1 MTEPGRRL
9 GHLPALDG
17 LRALAVIAVF
27 LFHAGVISGGFVG
40 VDVFFVV
47 SGFLITALAITEIEQ
62 LGRLRLGAFW
72 ARRARRLLPAVFL
85 LCGAVVV
92 ASAALGGG
100 AARRVGRDVFS
111 TLAYLANWTQVGEGR
126 DYFAQYET
134 PSLLQHAW
142 SLAIE
147 EQFYLAWPLLLI
159 GATWLAGRR
168 GWRVRSVV
176 GVVALALAAC
186 SVSLA
191 WWWSHRSVGLNRL
204 YYGTDTRAVGLA
216 LGAAAACL
224 LANGE
229 ATGRR
234 RVGRWETAAAGVGSA
249 VLVGMALTIDGG
261 ERWLYGPGFLLIA
274 VASLAVVTAAS
285 ADGPVQRLL
294 SFPAL
299 VATGRVSYGI
309 YLWHWPVIVLLD
321 SERTGL
327 TGLPLGT
334 LWVAATALLTV
345 GSWFLIEQRS
355 LPPALA
361 HPRRLVGYIGAA
373 LVVSLGATAT
383 ATATAGRTSSAEIA
397 VPPATPTP
405 EPAAGTE
412 VRSSAPEPA
421 PVQIDADPDG
431 ETPEVTAPTVDSP
444 AARPIVLP
452 PDRPLRVLII
462 GDSVPWSLGTDHPE
476 PFLLEG
482 FGAVDVRNAGIVGC
496 PLLNVGAPLVDG
508 YPDWADPASCLGDDR
523 FSDLVADY
531 DPDLLFMLFE
541 WPGVGGGRR
550 LADGTELRPCD
561 AAFDTAWADA
571 YETLV
576 RRFSVDTTSAVVST
590 VAPSGLPGQPGA
602 EQAACMNAALRQRD
616 VLIFDYADWIC
627 PGGDCQPYAALR
639 PDGTHF
645 APDRAVRTE
654 ALESLVAAALV
665 TAGLSTGTHTE
676 GPGTDVGPT

>member
-1 MTEPGRRL
+1 MIEPGRRL

-27 LFHAGVISGGFVG
+27 LFHAGAISGGFVG

-62 LGRLRLGAFW
+62 LGGLRLGAFW

-85 LCGAVVV
+85 LCAAVIV
-92 ASAALGGG
+92 ASASLGGG
-100 AARRVGRDVFS
+100 AARRVGRDVLS
-111 TLAYLANWTQVGEGR
+111 TLAYVANWTQVGEGR
-126 DYFAQYET
+126 DYFARYET
-134 PSLLQHAW
+134 PSLLHHAW

-147 EQFYLAWPLLLI
+147 EQFYLIWPLLLI
-159 GATWLAGRR
+159 GATRLAGRR
-168 GWRVRSVV
+168 GWRVRSVI
-176 GVVALALAAC
+176 GVLALALAAG
-186 SVSLA
+186 SVALAA
-191 WWWSHRSVGLNRL
+191 WWSYRSVGLNRL
-204 YYGTDTRAVGLA
+204 YYGTDTRAVGLL

-229 ATGRR
+229 STGHRQ
-234 RVGRWETAAAGVGSA
+234 VGRWETTAAGVGA
-249 VLVGMALTIDGG
+249 TVLVGMALTIDGS
-261 ERWLYGPGFLLIA
+261 ERWLYGPGFLLVA
-274 VASLAVVTAAS
+274 VAALAVVTAAS
-285 ADGPVQRLL
+285 ADGPARRLL

-327 TGLPLGT
+327 SGLPLWII
-334 LWVAATALLTV
+334 WVAATALLTA
-345 GSWFLIEQRS
+345 GSWFVIEQRS

-361 HPRRLVGYIGAA
+361 HPRRLVGYVGAA

-383 ATATAGRTSSAEIA
+383 AATARTSGEQIA
-397 VPPATPTP
+397 VPSPTPTP
-405 EPAAGTE
+405 GVAGGTE
-412 VRSSAPEPA
+412 PEPA
-421 PVQIDADPDG
+421 PSLYEG
-431 ETPEVTAPTVDSP
+431 GTSETTAPTVDSP

-476 PFLLEG
+476 RFLLEG

-496 PLLNVGAPLVDG
+496 PLLNLGAPIVDG

-541 WPGVGGGRR
+541 WAGVGGGRR
-550 LADGTELRPCD
+550 LADGTELRPCE

-576 RRFSVDTTSAVVST
+576 RRFSVSTRAVVST
-590 VAPSGLPGQPGA
+590 VAPSGLPGQPGTK
-602 EQAACMNAALRQRD
+602 QAACMNAALRQRD
-616 VLIFDYADWIC
+616 VLIFDYAEWIC

-645 APDRAVRTE
+645 APDPAVRTE
-654 ALESLVAAALV
+654 ALQSLVAAALA
-665 TAGLSTGTHTE
+665 TAGSATGTHT
-676 GPGTDVGPT
+676 